1 MRRLARAV
9 ALALAATF
17 AVAGVAE
24 AATGGSS
31 LRRPANV
38 GFGCEGAL
46 RPNVFTGVYEPQPT
60 GHSTCTLRSLGFI
73 ATSRGGSIVPA
84 GRGRITRIRV
94 RSGPNPAPLRL
105 TVLTA
110 SGAGDPTGQTGGSG
124 SCCTA
129 RYHGRVF
136 RPRANRVTTR
146 RTNVRVSN
154 YRNAAGRS
162 FFDVV
167 ALSVMGPGTLPLHNE
182 GGQGSYSGAL
192 TTFYYPYTRRREP
205 RPEQN
210 AIDGLEL
217 LFRWTWRRRR

>member
-1 MRRLARAV
+1 MPRLPRV
-9 ALALAATF
+9 FLPVLALALLTASA
-17 AVAGVAE
+17 AE
-24 AATGGSS
+24 AAAGGSN

-38 GFGCEGAL
+38 GFGCEAAL

-73 ATSRGGSIVPA
+73 GTSRGGSIVPA

-94 RSGPNPAPLRL
+94 RSGANPAPLRL

-110 SGAGDPTGQTGGSG
+110 SGAGDPTGETGGSG

-136 RPRANRVTTR
+136 RPRANGVTTR

-167 ALSVMGPGTLPLHNE
+167 AVTATGPGTLPLHNE
-182 GGQGSYSGAL
+182 GGQGSYRGAL

-210 AIDGLEL
+210 AIDGLEV
-217 LFRWTWRRRR
+217 LFRWTWRRGR